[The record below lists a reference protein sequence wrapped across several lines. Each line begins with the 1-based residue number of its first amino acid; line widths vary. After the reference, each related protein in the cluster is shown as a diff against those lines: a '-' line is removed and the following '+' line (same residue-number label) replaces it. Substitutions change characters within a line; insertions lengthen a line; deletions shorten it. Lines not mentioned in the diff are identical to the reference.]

1 MQSPFDETGDK
12 WLLYKRSNL
21 QQSCPNNGVLSI
33 INDSERTKSLNSPW
47 KKKSAIWCDLWCPYN
62 TEQSKYQNQRHQAH
76 LEVESTWEM
85 EEKVAR
91 EQLGM
96 FNGGGDKR
104 EAGSN
109 WW

>member
-1 MQSPFDETGDK
+1 
-12 WLLYKRSNL
+12 
-21 QQSCPNNGVLSI
+21 
-33 INDSERTKSLNSPW
+33 
-47 KKKSAIWCDLWCPYN
+47 
-62 TEQSKYQNQRHQAH
+62 
-76 LEVESTWEM
+76 M

-109 WW
+109 W